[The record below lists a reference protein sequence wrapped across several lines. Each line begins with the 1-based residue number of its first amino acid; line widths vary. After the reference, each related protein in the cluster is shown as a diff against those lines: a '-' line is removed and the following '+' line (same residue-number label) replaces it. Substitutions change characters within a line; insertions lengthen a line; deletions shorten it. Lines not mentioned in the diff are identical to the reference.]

1 MKKVLVT
8 GGAGFIGYYIVEE
21 LVKKGYKVVV
31 FDMSLPGGEVKWL
44 YEQLNAEVKFCRG
57 DVSELAS
64 LLNVAID
71 NKVEA
76 IIHGAALTDVELLE
90 NAPLQS
96 LKVNTIGTVNA
107 MEVVRLLRLKRIVIT
122 SSIAVYAP
130 KQYEPMD
137 ETHPVLLPNAGPALA
152 TYTSGKISAEAF
164 GMHYWHQYGTSLIA
178 VRFSGVYGFGMK
190 YPLYIKPMLEDAV
203 KGVSTVI
210 EKGGDAR
217 RDFVYVRDVAQGVVK
232 ALEAK
237 DSDLHQRIFNIA
249 HGGPLKNVFDLAD
262 MVKLSIPSAVIEV
275 GAGLTDYEAQI
286 DKSRGELSI
295 SSAEQQ
301 LNYKPIYDLK
311 AGVREYVALYR
322 QYINK
327 DK

>member
-21 LVKKGYKVVV
+21 LVKSGYEAVV
-31 FDMSLPGGEVKWL
+31 FDMTLPGGEVKWL
-44 YEQLNAEVKFCRG
+44 YDKLDADVKFFRG

-64 LLNVAID
+64 LLKVAMD

-76 IIHGAALTDVELLE
+76 IIHGAALTDIELLE

-96 LKVNTIGTVNA
+96 LKVNTVGTVNA
-107 MEVVRLLRLKRIVIT
+107 MEVVRLLGLQRLVTT
-122 SSIAVYAP
+122 STIAVYAP

-152 TYTSGKISAEAF
+152 TYTSAKIAAEAF
-164 GMHYWHQYGTSLIA
+164 GMHYWHQYGTSFVG

-190 YPLYIKPMLEDAV
+190 YPIYIKPLVENAV
-203 KGVSTVI
+203 KGIPTVFDT
-210 EKGGDAR
+210 GGDAR
-217 RDFVYVRDVAQGVVK
+217 RDFVYVKDVAKGVLA

-237 DSDLHQRIFNIA
+237 ESDWHQRIFNIA
-249 HGGPLKNVFDLAD
+249 HGGALKSVFDLAE
-262 MVKLSIPSAVIEV
+262 MVKLSIPTAAIEV
-275 GAGLTDYEAQI
+275 GAGLTDYERQI

-295 SSAEQQ
+295 ASATQQ
-301 LNYKPIYDLK
+301 LKYKPLYDLK
-311 AGVREYVALYR
+311 AGVKEYVEVYR
-322 QYINK
+322 QYINRE
-327 DK
+327 

>member
-21 LVKKGYKVVV
+21 LVKRGYEAVV

-44 YEQLNAEVKFCRG
+44 YDQLNADVKFFRG

-64 LLNVAID
+64 LLKVAMD

-96 LKVNTIGTVNA
+96 LKVNTVGTVNA
-107 MEVVRLLRLKRIVIT
+107 MEVARLLGLQRLVTT
-122 SSIAVYAP
+122 STIAVYAP

-152 TYTSGKISAEAF
+152 TYTSAKIAAEAF
-164 GMHYWHQYGTSLIA
+164 GMHYWHQYGTSFVG

-190 YPLYIKPMLEDAV
+190 YPIYIKPLVENAV
-203 KGVSTVI
+203 KGIPTVF
-210 EKGGDAR
+210 ENGGDAR
-217 RDFVYVRDVAQGVVK
+217 RDFVYVKDVAKGVLA

-237 DSDLHQRIFNIA
+237 ESDLHQRIFNIA
-249 HGGPLKNVFDLAD
+249 HGGVLKNVFDLAE
-262 MVKLSIPSAVIEV
+262 MVKLSIPAAAIEV

-295 SSAEQQ
+295 ASATQQ
-301 LNYKPIYDLK
+301 LNYKPLYDLK
-311 AGVREYVALYR
+311 AGVKEYVEMYR
-322 QYINK
+322 QYINRE
-327 DK
+327 

>member
-21 LVKKGYKVVV
+21 LVKRGYEAVV

-44 YEQLNAEVKFCRG
+44 YDQLNADVKFFRG

-64 LLNVAID
+64 LLKVAMD

-76 IIHGAALTDVELLE
+76 IVHGAALTDVELLE

-96 LKVNTIGTVNA
+96 LKVNTVGTVNA
-107 MEVVRLLRLKRIVIT
+107 MEVVRLLGLQRLVTT
-122 SSIAVYAP
+122 STIAVYAP

-152 TYTSGKISAEAF
+152 TYTSAKIAAEAF
-164 GMHYWHQYGTSLIA
+164 GMHYWHQYGTSFVG

-190 YPLYIKPMLEDAV
+190 YPIYIKPLVENAV
-203 KGVSTVI
+203 KGIPTVF
-210 EKGGDAR
+210 ESGGDAR
-217 RDFVYVRDVAQGVVK
+217 RDFVYVKDVAKGVLA

-237 DSDLHQRIFNIA
+237 ESDLHQRIFNIA
-249 HGGPLKNVFDLAD
+249 HGGALKNVFDLAE
-262 MVKLSIPSAVIEV
+262 MVKLSIPAAAIEV

-295 SSAEQQ
+295 ASASQQ
-301 LNYKPIYDLK
+301 LKYKPMYDLK
-311 AGVREYVALYR
+311 AGVKEYVEMYR
-322 QYINK
+322 QYINRE
-327 DK
+327 